1 MHLAL
6 DEIARATGGRVV
18 GPGDGRVDGATMDSR
33 GLRPGQLFVALRGER
48 DGHDFVPDARNAGAG
63 AVLVER
69 QVDDDPAIVVD
80 DTGRALTALGRHAR
94 HRLDEVVVDRR
105 HVAVV
110 GVTGSVGKTSVK
122 DLMAAATARSRRT
135 AASLRSFNNEL
146 GVPLTLLEAPDETEV
161 AIVEMGARG
170 IGHIGDLCEIARPTV
185 GVVTAVALAH
195 TEAFGTIEDVALA
208 KGELVEAL
216 PAEGTAVLNLRDE
229 RVAAMAGRTTAA
241 VLTYGVDRGD
251 VRAEGVVLDDD
262 LRPQFR
268 LATPWGAA
276 EVALAVRGRHMAEN
290 AAAAAAAALA
300 AARSCPTW
308 SQGLA
313 DRRAVAVAH
322 GALGDAPRA
331 RVLNDAYNANPT
343 SMLAALDALD
353 DLTAERR
360 TAVLGPMAELG
371 TAADAEHRR
380 VAERADELGIRLVA
394 VDTDA
399 YGGERVTGVDG
410 AVAALGA
417 AGRGRCRVGQGQPGG
432 RPGAPG
438 PTPRRRVRRARS
450 SGPAAGRSARS
461 VNR

>member
-18 GPGDGRVDGATMDSR
+18 GPGDRRVDGATMDSR

-63 AVLVER
+63 AVLAER
-69 QVDDDPAIVVD
+69 QVDDDPAVVVD
-80 DTGRALTALGRHAR
+80 DTSRALTALGRHAR
-94 HRLDEVVVDRR
+94 HRLDEVVVDGR

-122 DLMAAATARSRRT
+122 DLMAAATSRSRRT

-146 GVPLTLLEAPDETEV
+146 GVPLTLLEAHDETEV

-170 IGHIGDLCEIARPTV
+170 IGHIRDLCEIARPTI

-241 VLTYGVDRGD
+241 VLTYGVDQGD

-268 LATPWGAA
+268 LATPWGAE
-276 EVALAVRGRHMAEN
+276 EVVLAVRGRHMAEN

-300 AARSCPTW
+300 AGAELPKRGP
-308 SQGLA
+308 GPG
-313 DRRAVAVAH
+313 RGRAVAVAH
-322 GALGDAPRA
+322 GALG
-331 RVLNDAYNANPT
+331 
-343 SMLAALDALD
+343 
-353 DLTAERR
+353 
-360 TAVLGPMAELG
+360 
-371 TAADAEHRR
+371 HRR
-380 VAERADELGIRLVA
+380 WG
-394 VDTDA
+394 T
-399 YGGERVTGVDG
+399 RV
-410 AVAALGA
+410 
-417 AGRGRCRVGQGQPGG
+417 
-432 RPGAPG
+432 
-438 PTPRRRVRRARS
+438 
-450 SGPAAGRSARS
+450 
-461 VNR
+461 